1 MSILILGGTGE
12 ARTLAAA
19 LDRRGIPATSSL
31 AGRVSRPRL
40 PAGQVRQ
47 GGFGGVDGLAAYLV
61 ENGVAAVIDATHPF
75 AATIS
80 ANAVAACAR
89 TGVPL
94 LRYARPGWSGL
105 PGADGWTWVA
115 DHQEAARAAAA
126 PGERVFL
133 STGRQPLSHF
143 TGPLAGHAVLVRV
156 VDPVEEPLPAGWQV
170 IERRG
175 PYLLADER
183 ELLRSFRTT
192 TLVTKDSGG
201 DYTRPKL
208 DAAAELGVRIVIV
221 RRPEPA
227 SVGTASEPESVAT
240 LDEAVQWAVAASC

>member
-1 MSILILGGTGE
+1 M
-12 ARTLAAA
+12 
-19 LDRRGIPATSSL
+19 
-31 AGRVSRPRL
+31 
-40 PAGQVRQ
+40 
-47 GGFGGVDGLAAYLV
+47 
-61 ENGVAAVIDATHPF
+61 
-75 AATIS
+75 
-80 ANAVAACAR
+80 
-89 TGVPL
+89 
-94 LRYARPGWSGL
+94 
-105 PGADGWTWVA
+105 
-115 DHQEAARAAAA
+115 
-126 PGERVFL
+126 
-133 STGRQPLSHF
+133 
-143 TGPLAGHAVLVRV
+143 
-156 VDPVEEPLPAGWQV
+156 